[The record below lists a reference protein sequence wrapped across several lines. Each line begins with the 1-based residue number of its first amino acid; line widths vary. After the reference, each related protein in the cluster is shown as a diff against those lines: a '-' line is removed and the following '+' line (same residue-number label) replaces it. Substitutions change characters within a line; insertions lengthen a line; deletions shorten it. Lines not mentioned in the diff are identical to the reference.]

1 MLLFFSF
8 TFSELKVS
16 VESTK
21 CYLNVTNNDDQFDSV
36 RNDAS
41 SENKIFTNVY
51 MRIGKESFEKFLYL
65 FIFEQ
70 KSSVRKFKV
79 PKWLFTFVIFLWSFI
94 LFTVLFHIGNEENG
108 KD

>member
-36 RNDAS
+36 RNDAN

-51 MRIGKESFEKFLYL
+51 MRIGKESFENFYI
-65 FIFEQ
+65 FIYF
-70 KSSVRKFKV
+70 
-79 PKWLFTFVIFLWSFI
+79 
-94 LFTVLFHIGNEENG
+94 
-108 KD
+108 